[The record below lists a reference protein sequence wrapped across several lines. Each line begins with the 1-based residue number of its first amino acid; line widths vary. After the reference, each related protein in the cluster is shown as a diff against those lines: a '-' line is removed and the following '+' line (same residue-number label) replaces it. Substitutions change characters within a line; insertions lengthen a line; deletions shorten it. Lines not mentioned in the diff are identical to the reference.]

1 MGFLDS
7 SQYQAKLV
15 SACPEHPV
23 WIYIICF
30 LAVSDLKTTVGAI
43 LAHNC
48 TGKHGPSFLKF
59 NLGIVTKS
67 LLWEIT
73 SSVCI
78 HTSGPALHLSGWDLW
93 KEQNSPAHSMKW
105 GQWATNTKIFSA
117 WIMIKYPWVGRWAL
131 KMDESPTS
139 RYRCLEVTGFRP
151 CVTTE
156 ILYTE
161 SGQLLFCICRC
172 KNQIGLSGT
181 QSIKY
186 ITDLKLEKWWNSN
199 STE

>member
-73 SSVCI
+73 SSVCK
-78 HTSGPALHLSGWDLW
+78 HTSDPALHLSGWDLGRSKIHQPIPW
-93 KEQNSPAHSMKW
+93 NGVN
-105 GQWATNTKIFSA
+105 GQQTPRSA

-131 KMDESPTS
+131 KMDESPMS

-151 CVTTE
+151 CVTAE

-161 SGQLLFCICRC
+161 SGQLLSYICRC
-172 KNQIGLSGT
+172 KNQICLSGT

-186 ITDLKLEKWWNSN
+186 ITDLKLQKWWNSN